1 MNNPADL
8 DSFDWFRPHS
18 VTLHIDRVTPEA
30 IKILQGETSMTDPNQ
45 RRELDGQGHQ
55 LANLAE
61 GDPGNTDP
69 ELLVAPLD
77 PDDDVFALVHP
88 DHGDIET
95 APAGD

>member
-1 MNNPADL
+1 MDDPYDL
-8 DSFDWFRPHS
+8 DRFEWFRPHS
-18 VTLHIDRVTPEA
+18 VTFHIDPISPEVMT
-30 IKILQGETSMTDPNQ
+30 ILQGGLLMTDPMQ

-77 PDDDVFALVHP
+77 PSDDVFELVHP
-88 DHGDIET
+88 DLRETSPADGD
-95 APAGD
+95 